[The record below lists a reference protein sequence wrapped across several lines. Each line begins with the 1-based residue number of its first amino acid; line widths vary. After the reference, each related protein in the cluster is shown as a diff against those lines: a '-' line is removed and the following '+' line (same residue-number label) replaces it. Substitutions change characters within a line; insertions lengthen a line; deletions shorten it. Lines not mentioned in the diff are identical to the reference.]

1 MTPSPDLAVAVDL
14 GSNTAGVWTARQG
27 VVSGPTGDTAV
38 RRGRVT
44 DVDGCAGVLTR
55 LVERYPA
62 PVEPADLLVA
72 CRPVLSTEA
81 DEALMRRVLDAAF
94 APRRIVFLD
103 SVRAAAIGAGAT
115 AGALLIADIGAQV
128 TEVALLDHGRVTA
141 ARRTSIGTRDLDGG
155 ATTGLITDVVA
166 ANLAELRE
174 VCPEEELEEAEER
187 GLLLVGDGASH
198 PGLAEALAGAVH
210 LRVHRA
216 ASPHTAALN
225 GARMAAASALRHP
238 GRMARR
244 PAA

>member
-14 GSNTAGVWTARQG
+14 GSNTAGVWAARQG
-27 VVSGPTGDTAV
+27 VVSGPTGAAV
-38 RRGRVT
+38 HRGRVT
-44 DVDGCAGVLTR
+44 DVDDCATVLTH
-55 LVERYPA
+55 LVERYPT
-62 PVEPADLLVA
+62 PIPDADLLVA

-81 DEALMRRVLDAAF
+81 DEALMRRALDTALT
-94 APRRIVFLD
+94 PRRIVFID

-128 TEVALLDHGRVTA
+128 TEVALLDHGRVVA
-141 ARRTSIGTRDLDGG
+141 ARRTGIGTRDLTDG
-155 ATTGLITDVVA
+155 ATIDLITDVVA
-166 ANLAELRE
+166 GHLDELRE
-174 VCPEEELEEAEER
+174 TCPDENLTEAVER

-198 PGLAEALAGAVH
+198 PGLSEALADAVR

-238 GRMARR
+238 SRAIRTR
-244 PAA
+244 